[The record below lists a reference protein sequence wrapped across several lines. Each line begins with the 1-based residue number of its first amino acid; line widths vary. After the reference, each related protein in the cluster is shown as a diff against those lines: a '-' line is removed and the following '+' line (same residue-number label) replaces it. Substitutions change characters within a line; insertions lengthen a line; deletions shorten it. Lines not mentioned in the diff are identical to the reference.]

1 MAIVMIRCPK
11 TNLSVTTGLF
21 MDQPDFES
29 TDVSEQDRRLNCSL
43 CNEIHVWRKS
53 EAYLVEEEEPILG
66 A

>member
-1 MAIVMIRCPK
+1 MAIVMIRCPQ

-21 MDQPDFES
+21 MSDQDFDAAEI
-29 TDVSEQDRRLNCSL
+29 SEQERRLNCPI
-43 CNEIHVWRKS
+43 CQEIHVWRKD